1 MSKIKDI
8 IEKNEREFEELVA
21 EKRGILARAGHILI
35 PILFTETEVKSHLH
49 QSQSRLLEG
58 VAENIGEKYASKV
71 KKLFNGYGGK
81 LGFTQNELLDLPL
94 SSPPKTNNK
103 EI

>member
-8 IEKNEREFEELVA
+8 IEENEREFEELVD

-49 QSQSRLLEG
+49 QFQLKLLEG
-58 VAENIGEKYASKV
+58 VRAEIMKLKVFTGGSSVNEKDKRIIRQDII
-71 KKLFNGYGGK
+71 N
-81 LGFTQNELLDLPL
+81 LLSLPE
-94 SSPPKTNNK
+94 TNK
-103 EI
+103 

>member
-1 MSKIKDI
+1 MNIKDI
-8 IEKNEREFEELVA
+8 IEKNEREFEEMYCAFEFADPDTDTINKHQMAKL
-21 EKRGILARAGHILI
+21 
-35 PILFTETEVKSHLH
+35 TTHLH
-49 QSQSRLLEG
+49 QFQLKLLEG